1 MEHMESDYIKWLD
14 MAQCQLEELGLNL
27 QSAEQELLHYK
38 NDLDTLKATHSNVEK
53 KYSKAKHYIKE
64 FQRRYVYIFCYF
76 FNV

>member
-38 NDLDTLKATHSNVEK
+38 NDLDTLKATHSSVEK

-64 FQRRYVYIFCYF
+64 FQRR
-76 FNV
+76 